1 MGNRNMK
8 ESNMAQTQQTERVS
22 AGGLQVAKV
31 LYDFVN
37 NEVLPKA
44 GKSGEDNQKKFWDGF
59 GEIVEKFTPRNKELL
74 AKRDEL
80 QAKLDQWYTDHKGAQ
95 DPKEYEAFLRE
106 IGYLV
111 DEPGEFE
118 IATQNIDSEIAETAG
133 PQLVISALNARFAL
147 NAANARWGSLYDA
160 LYGTD
165 AISEENGQ
173 EKGNSYNKVRGDKVI
188 EWGREFLDRVIPLES
203 GSHKDVTKYSV
214 TSGQITGEIDG
225 EQVNLR
231 NPEVYAGYAGEESNP
246 SGILVR
252 NNGLY
257 FEIQIDPESPIGK
270 TDKAGVKDLNLESAV
285 TTIIDFEDSVAAVDA
300 EDKTLGYRNWLGL
313 NVGNLTKTITKSG
326 RTFTRKLNEDRVFTS
341 RDGEELRLHGRSL
354 LFVRN
359 VGHLMQNPAILDQN
373 GEEIFEGIMD
383 AVVTSAAAIE
393 GLNKDN
399 PHRNSRTGSIY
410 IVKPKQH
417 GPEEVAFTNELFAAV
432 EDLLDLPRFTLK
444 VGVMDEERRT
454 TANLDACI
462 AEVKERLAFINTG
475 FLDRTGDEI
484 HTSMLAGPMVRKA
497 DLQTAPWK
505 IAYEDNNVDAGLEHG
520 LPGKAQI
527 GKGMWAKTE
536 LMADMLAQKIGQ
548 PKEGAST
555 AWVPSPT
562 GATLHAT
569 HYHEVDVFEVQD
581 KLRTEG
587 RRETLGDILT
597 LPVAESADWSAEEIA
612 EEIDNNS
619 QSILGYVVRWV
630 EQGVG
635 CSKIPDIHDI
645 DLMEDRATCRIN
657 SQHLA
662 NWLKHG
668 VVTEEQVL
676 DSLQRMAAKVDQQNA
691 GDAAY
696 RDMAPNFDDSVAF
709 QAAKDLVFKG
719 LEQPAGYTEPILHA
733 RRLEFKA
740 KNGIA

>member
-1 MGNRNMK
+1 M
-8 ESNMAQTQQTERVS
+8 TQTERVTV
-22 AGGLQVAKV
+22 GGLQVAKT

-37 NEVLPKA
+37 TEVLPVI
-44 GKSGEDNQKKFWDGF
+44 GKDSAEEQEKFWDGF
-59 GEIVEKFTPRNKELL
+59 GKIVEEYTPRNRELL
-74 AKRDEL
+74 AFRDEL
-80 QAKLDQWYTDHKGAQ
+80 QEKMDAWYADHKGVQ
-95 DPKEYEAFLRE
+95 NPEEYTSFLKE

-111 DEPGEFE
+111 DEPGDFE
-118 IATQNIDSEIAETAG
+118 ITTQNIDPEVGTTGG
-133 PQLVISALNARFAL
+133 PQLVVPILNARFAL

-165 AISEENGQ
+165 AISEDNGQ
-173 EKGNSYNKVRGDKVI
+173 EKGTGYNKVRGDKVI
-188 EWGREFLDRVIPLES
+188 EWGREFLDRVVPLES
-203 GSHKDVTKYSV
+203 GSHKDVTKYAV
-214 TSGQITGEIDG
+214 ESGQLTATIDG
-225 EQVNLR
+225 NDVHLR
-231 NPEVYAGYAGEESNP
+231 NPEVYAGFGGDKANP
-246 SGILVR
+246 TDILLY

-257 FEIQIDPESPIGK
+257 IDIQIDPESPIGK

-285 TTIIDFEDSVAAVDA
+285 STIMDFEDSVAAVDA
-300 EDKTLGYRNWLGL
+300 TDKTLGYRNWLGL
-313 NVGNLTKTITKSG
+313 NTGNLTEEVEKGGK
-326 RTFTRKLNEDRVFTS
+326 TFTRKLNEDRVFTS

-383 AVVTSAAAIE
+383 AVITSAAAIP
-393 GLNKDN
+393 GLDENN
-399 PHRNSRTGSIY
+399 PLRNSRNGSIY

-417 GPEEVAFTNELFAAV
+417 GPDEVAFTNDLFGAV
-432 EDLLDLPRFTLK
+432 EDLLGLERFTLK

-462 AEVKERLAFINTG
+462 AQVKERLAFINTG

-497 DLQTAPWK
+497 DLQTASWK
-505 IAYEDNNVDAGLEHG
+505 LAYEDNNVDAGLAHG
-520 LPGKAQI
+520 LPGKSQI

-536 LMADMLAQKIGQ
+536 LMADMLEQKIGQ

-587 RRETLGDILT
+587 RRDTLGDILT
-597 LPVAESADWSAEEIA
+597 IPVAESADWSAEEIA

-676 DSLQRMAAKVDQQNA
+676 ESLQRMAVKVDEQNA
-691 GDAAY
+691 GDANY
-696 RDMAPNFDDSVAF
+696 RNMAPNFDESVAF

>member
-1 MGNRNMK
+1 MISSSTISQGD
-8 ESNMAQTQQTERVS
+8 ERVT
-22 AGGLQVAKV
+22 AGGLQVAKT

-37 NEVLPKA
+37 TEVLPVI
-44 GKSGEDNQKKFWDGF
+44 GKDSAEEQEKFWDGF
-59 GEIVEKFTPRNKELL
+59 GKIVEEYTPRNRELL
-74 AKRDEL
+74 NTRDEL
-80 QAKLDQWYTDHKGAQ
+80 QKKMDAWYAEHKGAQ
-95 DPKEYEAFLRE
+95 DPEEYKAFLKE

-165 AISEENGQ
+165 VISENNGQ
-173 EKGNSYNKVRGDKVI
+173 EKGTGYNKVRGDKVI
-188 EWGREFLDRVIPLES
+188 EWGREFLDRVVPLES
-203 GSHKDVTKYSV
+203 GSHKDVTKYAV
-214 TSGQITGEIDG
+214 ESGQLTATIDG
-225 EQVNLR
+225 NDVHLR
-231 NPEVYAGYAGEESNP
+231 NPEVYAGFGGDKANP
-246 SGILVR
+246 TDILLY

-257 FEIQIDPESPIGK
+257 IDIQIDPESPIGK

-285 TTIIDFEDSVAAVDA
+285 STIMDFEDSVAAVDA
-300 EDKTLGYRNWLGL
+300 TDKTLGYRNWLGL
-313 NVGNLTKTITKSG
+313 NTGNLTEEVQKGGK
-326 RTFTRKLNEDRVFTS
+326 TFTRKLNEDRVFTS

-383 AVVTSAAAIE
+383 AVITSAAAIP
-393 GLNKDN
+393 GLDENN
-399 PHRNSRTGSIY
+399 PLRNSRNGSIY

-417 GPEEVAFTNELFAAV
+417 GPEEVAFTNDLFGAV
-432 EDLLDLPRFTLK
+432 EDLLGLERFTLK

-462 AEVKERLAFINTG
+462 AQVKERLAFINTG

-505 IAYEDNNVDAGLEHG
+505 LAYEDNNVDAGLAHG

-597 LPVAESADWSAEEIA
+597 IPVAESADWSAEEIA

-676 DSLQRMAAKVDQQNA
+676 ESLQRMAAKVDEQNA
-691 GDAAY
+691 GDANY
-696 RDMAPNFDDSVAF
+696 RNMAPNFDESVAF

>member
-1 MGNRNMK
+1 MISSYTNSQG
-8 ESNMAQTQQTERVS
+8 AERVT
-22 AGGLQVAKV
+22 AGGLQVAKT

-37 NEVLPKA
+37 TELLPA
-44 GKSGEDNQKKFWDGF
+44 IGKDSAEEQEKFWNGF
-59 GEIVEKFTPRNKELL
+59 GKIVEEYTPRNKELL
-74 AKRDEL
+74 NTRDEL
-80 QAKLDQWYTDHKGAQ
+80 QAKLDQWYSDHKGAQ
-95 DPKEYEAFLRE
+95 DPEEYKAFLKE

-111 DEPGEFE
+111 DEPGDFE
-118 IATQNIDSEIAETAG
+118 ITTQNIDSEIAETSG

-173 EKGNSYNKVRGDKVI
+173 EKGSGYNKVRGDKVI
-188 EWGREFLDRVIPLES
+188 EWGREFLDRVVPLES
-203 GSHKDVTKYSV
+203 GSHKDVTKYAV
-214 TSGQITGEIDG
+214 ESGQLTATIVGND
-225 EQVNLR
+225 VHLR
-231 NPEVYAGYAGEESNP
+231 NPEVYAGFGGDKANP
-246 SGILVR
+246 TDILLY

-257 FEIQIDPESPIGK
+257 IDIQIDPESPIGK

-326 RTFTRKLNEDRVFTS
+326 RTFTRKLNEDPVFTS

-359 VGHLMQNPAILDQN
+359 VGHLMQNPAILDAN

-383 AVVTSAAAIE
+383 AVITSAAAIP
-393 GLNKDN
+393 GLDENN
-399 PHRNSRTGSIY
+399 PLRNSRTGSIY

-527 GKGMWAKTE
+527 GKGMWAKTD

-696 RDMAPNFDDSVAF
+696 RDMAPNFDESVAF

>member
-1 MGNRNMK
+1 MSSSSTISQG
-8 ESNMAQTQQTERVS
+8 AERVT
-22 AGGLQVAKV
+22 AGGLQVAKT

-37 NEVLPKA
+37 TEVLPVI
-44 GKSGEDNQKKFWDGF
+44 GKDSAEEQEKFWDGF
-59 GEIVEKFTPRNKELL
+59 GKIVEEYTPRNRELL
-74 AKRDEL
+74 AFRDEL
-80 QAKLDQWYTDHKGAQ
+80 QEKMDAWYADHKGAQ
-95 DPKEYEAFLRE
+95 DPEEYTSFLKE

-118 IATQNIDSEIAETAG
+118 ITTQSIDSEIAETAG

-173 EKGNSYNKVRGDKVI
+173 EKGTGYNKVRGDKVI
-188 EWGREFLDRVIPLES
+188 EWGREFLDRVVPLES
-203 GSHKDVTKYSV
+203 GSHKDVTKYAV
-214 TSGQITGEIDG
+214 ESGQFTATIDG
-225 EQVNLR
+225 NDVHLR

-383 AVVTSAAAIE
+383 AVITSAAAIP
-393 GLNKDN
+393 GLDENN
-399 PHRNSRTGSIY
+399 PRRNSRNGSIY

-417 GPEEVAFTNELFAAV
+417 GPDEVAFTNDLFGAV
-432 EDLLDLPRFTLK
+432 EDLLGLERFTLK

-462 AEVKERLAFINTG
+462 AQVKERLAFINTG

-505 IAYEDNNVDAGLEHG
+505 LAYEDNNVDAGLAHG

-597 LPVAESADWSAEEIA
+597 IPVAESADWSAEEIA

-676 DSLQRMAAKVDQQNA
+676 ESLQRMAVKVDEQNA
-691 GDAAY
+691 GDANY
-696 RDMAPNFDDSVAF
+696 RNMAPNFDESVAF

-733 RRLEFKA
+733 RRLEFKE

>member
-1 MGNRNMK
+1 M
-8 ESNMAQTQQTERVS
+8 TQTERVT
-22 AGGLQVAKV
+22 ADGLQVAKT

-37 NEVLPKA
+37 TEVLPA
-44 GKSGEDNQKKFWDGF
+44 IGKDSAEEQEKFWDGF
-59 GEIVEKFTPRNKELL
+59 GKIVEEYTPRNRELL
-74 AKRDEL
+74 AFRDEL
-80 QAKLDQWYTDHKGAQ
+80 QEKMDAWFEEHKGAQ
-95 DPKEYEAFLRE
+95 DPEEYKAFLKE

-111 DEPGEFE
+111 DEPGDFE
-118 IATQNIDSEIAETAG
+118 ITTQNIDSEIAETSG

-173 EKGNSYNKVRGDKVI
+173 EKGTGYNKVRGDKVI
-188 EWGREFLDRVIPLES
+188 EWGREFLDRVVPLES
-203 GSHKDVTKYSV
+203 GSHKDVTKYAV
-214 TSGQITGEIDG
+214 ESGQLTATIDG
-225 EQVNLR
+225 NDVHLR
-231 NPEVYAGYAGEESNP
+231 NPEVYAGFGGDKANP
-246 SGILVR
+246 TDILLY
-252 NNGLY
+252 NNGLHID
-257 FEIQIDPESPIGK
+257 IQIDPESPIGK

-285 TTIIDFEDSVAAVDA
+285 STIMDFEDSVAAVDA
-300 EDKTLGYRNWLGL
+300 TDKTLGYRNWLGL
-313 NVGNLTKTITKSG
+313 NTGNLTEEVQKGGK
-326 RTFTRKLNEDRVFTS
+326 TFTRKLNEDRVFTS

-383 AVVTSAAAIE
+383 AVITSAAAIP
-393 GLNKDN
+393 GLDENN
-399 PHRNSRTGSIY
+399 PLRNSRNGSIY

-417 GPEEVAFTNELFAAV
+417 GPEEVAFTNDLFGAV
-432 EDLLDLPRFTLK
+432 EDLLGLERFTLK

-462 AEVKERLAFINTG
+462 AQVKERLAFINTG

-497 DLQTAPWK
+497 ELQTAPWK
-505 IAYEDNNVDAGLEHG
+505 LAYEDNNVDAGLAHG

-587 RRETLGDILT
+587 RRDTLGDILT
-597 LPVAESADWSAEEIA
+597 IPVAESANWSAEEIA

-676 DSLQRMAAKVDQQNA
+676 ESLQRMAAKVDEQNA
-691 GDAAY
+691 GDANY
-696 RDMAPNFDDSVAF
+696 RNLAPNFDDSVAL

>member
-1 MGNRNMK
+1 LPAIGK
-8 ESNMAQTQQTERVS
+8 DS
-22 AGGLQVAKV
+22 AEEQ
-31 LYDFVN
+31 
-37 NEVLPKA
+37 E
-44 GKSGEDNQKKFWDGF
+44 KFWDGF
-59 GEIVEKFTPRNKELL
+59 GKIVEEYTPRNRELL
-74 AKRDEL
+74 NTRDEL
-80 QAKLDQWYTDHKGAQ
+80 QKKMDAWYADHKGAQ
-95 DPKEYEAFLRE
+95 DPEEYKAFLKE

-111 DEPGEFE
+111 DEPGDFE
-118 IATQNIDSEIAETAG
+118 ITTQNIDPEVGTTAG

-173 EKGNSYNKVRGDKVI
+173 EKGTGYNKVRGDKVI
-188 EWGREFLDRVIPLES
+188 EWGREFLDRVVPLES
-203 GSHKDVTKYSV
+203 GSHKDVTKYAV
-214 TSGQITGEIDG
+214 ESGQLAATIDG
-225 EQVNLR
+225 NDVHLR
-231 NPEVYAGYAGEESNP
+231 NPEVYAGFGGDKANP
-246 SGILVR
+246 TDILLY

-257 FEIQIDPESPIGK
+257 IDIQIDPESPIGK

-326 RTFTRKLNEDRVFTS
+326 RTFTRKLNEDRYYTGK
-341 RDGEELRLHGRSL
+341 DGSELRLHGRSL

-383 AVVTSAAAIE
+383 AVITSAAAIP
-393 GLNKDN
+393 GLDENN
-399 PHRNSRTGSIY
+399 PLRNSRNGSIY

-417 GPEEVAFTNELFAAV
+417 GPDEVAFTNDLFGAV
-432 EDLLDLPRFTLK
+432 EDLLGLERFTLK

-462 AEVKERLAFINTG
+462 AQVKERLAFINTG

-505 IAYEDNNVDAGLEHG
+505 IAYEDNNVDAGLAHG
-520 LPGKAQI
+520 LPGKSQI

-597 LPVAESADWSAEEIA
+597 IPVAEFADWSAEEIA

-676 DSLQRMAAKVDQQNA
+676 ESLQRMAAKVDEQNA
-691 GDAAY
+691 GDANY
-696 RDMAPNFDDSVAF
+696 RNMA
-709 QAAKDLVFKG
+709 
-719 LEQPAGYTEPILHA
+719 
-733 RRLEFKA
+733 
-740 KNGIA
+740 

>member
-1 MGNRNMK
+1 M
-8 ESNMAQTQQTERVS
+8 TQTERVT
-22 AGGLQVAKV
+22 AGGLQVAKT

-37 NEVLPKA
+37 TEVLPA
-44 GKSGEDNQKKFWDGF
+44 IGKDSAEEQEKFWDGF
-59 GEIVEKFTPRNKELL
+59 GKIVEEYTPRNRELL
-74 AKRDEL
+74 NTRDEL
-80 QAKLDQWYTDHKGAQ
+80 QKKMDAWYEDHKGAQ
-95 DPKEYEAFLRE
+95 DPEEYKAFLKE

-111 DEPGEFE
+111 DEPGDFE
-118 IATQNIDSEIAETAG
+118 ITTQNIDSEIAETSG

-165 AISEENGQ
+165 AISEDNGQ
-173 EKGNSYNKVRGDKVI
+173 EKGTGYNKVRGDKVI
-188 EWGREFLDRVIPLES
+188 EWGREFLDRVVPLES
-203 GSHKDVTKYSV
+203 GSHKDVTKYAV
-214 TSGQITGEIDG
+214 ESGQLTATIDG
-225 EQVNLR
+225 NDVHLR
-231 NPEVYAGYAGEESNP
+231 EPEVYAGFGGDKANP
-246 SGILVR
+246 SDILLY

-257 FEIQIDPESPIGK
+257 IDIQIDPESPIGK

-383 AVVTSAAAIE
+383 AVITSAAAIP
-393 GLNKDN
+393 GLDENN
-399 PHRNSRTGSIY
+399 PLRNSRNGSIY

-417 GPEEVAFTNELFAAV
+417 GPEEVAFTNDLFGAV
-432 EDLLDLPRFTLK
+432 EDLLGLERFTLK

-462 AEVKERLAFINTG
+462 AQVKERLAFINTG

-497 DLQTAPWK
+497 ELQTAPWK
-505 IAYEDNNVDAGLEHG
+505 LAYEDNNVDAGLAHG

-597 LPVAESADWSAEEIA
+597 IPVAESADWSAEEIA

-676 DSLQRMAAKVDQQNA
+676 ESLQRMAAKVDEQNA
-691 GDAAY
+691 GDANY
-696 RDMAPNFDDSVAF
+696 RNMAPNFDESVAF

>member
-1 MGNRNMK
+1 M
-8 ESNMAQTQQTERVS
+8 TQTERVT
-22 AGGLQVAKV
+22 AGGLQVAKT

-37 NEVLPKA
+37 TEVLPVI
-44 GKSGEDNQKKFWDGF
+44 GKDSAEEQEKFWDGF
-59 GEIVEKFTPRNKELL
+59 GKIVEEYTPRNRELL
-74 AKRDEL
+74 NTRDEL
-80 QAKLDQWYTDHKGAQ
+80 QKKMDAWYEDHKGAQ
-95 DPKEYEAFLRE
+95 DPEEYKAFLKE

-111 DEPGEFE
+111 DEPGDFE
-118 IATQNIDSEIAETAG
+118 ITTQNIDPEVGTTGG
-133 PQLVISALNARFAL
+133 PQLVVPILNARFAL

-173 EKGNSYNKVRGDKVI
+173 EKGTGYNKVRGDKVI
-188 EWGREFLDRVIPLES
+188 EWGREFLDRVVPLES
-203 GSHKDVTKYSV
+203 GSHKDVTKYAV
-214 TSGQITGEIDG
+214 ESGQFTATIDG
-225 EQVNLR
+225 NDVHLR
-231 NPEVYAGYAGEESNP
+231 NPEVYAGFGGDKANP
-246 SGILVR
+246 TDILLY

-257 FEIQIDPESPIGK
+257 IDIQIDPESPIGK
-270 TDKAGVKDLNLESAV
+270 TDKAGVKDLNLESAIS
-285 TTIIDFEDSVAAVDA
+285 TIMDFEDSVAAVDA
-300 EDKTLGYRNWLGL
+300 TDKTLGYRNWLGL
-313 NVGNLTKTITKSG
+313 NTGNLTEEVEKGGK
-326 RTFTRKLNEDRVFTS
+326 TFTRKLNEDRVFTS

-383 AVVTSAAAIE
+383 AVITSAAAIP
-393 GLNKDN
+393 GLDENN
-399 PHRNSRTGSIY
+399 PLRNSRNGSIY

-417 GPEEVAFTNELFAAV
+417 GPEEVAFTNDLFAAV
-432 EDLLDLPRFTLK
+432 EDLLGLERFTLK

-462 AEVKERLAFINTG
+462 AQVKERLAFINTG

-505 IAYEDNNVDAGLEHG
+505 LAYEDNNVDAGLAHG
-520 LPGKAQI
+520 LPGKSQI

-587 RRETLGDILT
+587 RRDTLGDILT
-597 LPVAESADWSAEEIA
+597 IPVAESADWSAEEIA

-676 DSLQRMAAKVDQQNA
+676 ESLQRMAVKVDEQNA
-691 GDAAY
+691 GDANY
-696 RDMAPNFDDSVAF
+696 RNMAPNFDESVAF

>member
-1 MGNRNMK
+1 MI
-8 ESNMAQTQQTERVS
+8 SNSAISQGAERVT
-22 AGGLQVAKV
+22 AGGLQVAKT

-37 NEVLPKA
+37 TEVLPVI
-44 GKSGEDNQKKFWDGF
+44 GKDSAEEQEKFWDGF
-59 GEIVEKFTPRNKELL
+59 GKIVEEYTPRNRELL
-74 AKRDEL
+74 NTRDEL
-80 QAKLDQWYTDHKGAQ
+80 QKKMDAWYADHKGAQ
-95 DPKEYEAFLRE
+95 DPEEYKAFLKE

-111 DEPGEFE
+111 DEPGDFE
-118 IATQNIDSEIAETAG
+118 ITTQNIDSEIAETSG

-165 AISEENGQ
+165 AISEDNGQ
-173 EKGNSYNKVRGDKVI
+173 EKGTGYNKVRGDKVI
-188 EWGREFLDRVIPLES
+188 EWGREFLDRVVPLES
-203 GSHKDVTKYSV
+203 GSHKDVTKYAV
-214 TSGQITGEIDG
+214 ESGQFTATIDG
-225 EQVNLR
+225 NDVHLR
-231 NPEVYAGYAGEESNP
+231 NPEVYAGFGGDKANP
-246 SGILVR
+246 TDILLY
-252 NNGLY
+252 NNGLHID
-257 FEIQIDPESPIGK
+257 IQIDPESPIGK

-383 AVVTSAAAIE
+383 AVITSAAAIP
-393 GLNKDN
+393 GLDENN
-399 PHRNSRTGSIY
+399 PLRNSRNGSIY

-417 GPEEVAFTNELFAAV
+417 GPEEVAFTNDLFGAV
-432 EDLLDLPRFTLK
+432 EDLLGLERFTLK

-462 AEVKERLAFINTG
+462 AQVKERLAFINTG

-505 IAYEDNNVDAGLEHG
+505 LAYEDNNVDAGLAHG
-520 LPGKAQI
+520 LPGKSQI

-587 RRETLGDILT
+587 RRDTLGDILT
-597 LPVAESADWSAEEIA
+597 IPVAESADWSAEEIA

-676 DSLQRMAAKVDQQNA
+676 ESLQRMAAKVDEQNA
-691 GDAAY
+691 GDANY
-696 RDMAPNFDDSVAF
+696 RNMAPNFDESVAF

>member
-1 MGNRNMK
+1 MI
-8 ESNMAQTQQTERVS
+8 SNSAIPQGAERVT
-22 AGGLQVAKV
+22 AGGLQVAKT

-37 NEVLPKA
+37 TEVLPVI
-44 GKSGEDNQKKFWDGF
+44 GKDSAEEQEKFWDGF
-59 GEIVEKFTPRNKELL
+59 GKIVEEYTPRNRELL
-74 AKRDEL
+74 NTRDEL
-80 QAKLDQWYTDHKGAQ
+80 QKKMDAWYEDHKGAQ
-95 DPKEYEAFLRE
+95 DPEEYKAFLKE

-111 DEPGEFE
+111 DEPGDFE
-118 IATQNIDSEIAETAG
+118 ITTQNIDSEIAETSG

-173 EKGNSYNKVRGDKVI
+173 EKGTGYNKVRGDKVI
-188 EWGREFLDRVIPLES
+188 EWGREFLDRVVPLES
-203 GSHKDVTKYSV
+203 GSHKDVTKYAV
-214 TSGQITGEIDG
+214 ESGQLTATIDG
-225 EQVNLR
+225 NDVHLR
-231 NPEVYAGYAGEESNP
+231 NPEVYAGFGGDKANP
-246 SGILVR
+246 SDILLY

-257 FEIQIDPESPIGK
+257 IDIQIDPESPIGK

-326 RTFTRKLNEDRVFTS
+326 RTFTRKLNDDRVFTS

-383 AVVTSAAAIE
+383 AVITSAAAIP
-393 GLNKDN
+393 GLDENN
-399 PHRNSRTGSIY
+399 PRRNSRNGSIY

-417 GPEEVAFTNELFAAV
+417 GPEEVAFTNDLFGAV
-432 EDLLDLPRFTLK
+432 EDLLGLERFTLK

-462 AEVKERLAFINTG
+462 AQVKERLAFINTG

-505 IAYEDNNVDAGLEHG
+505 LAYEDNNVDAGLAHG

-597 LPVAESADWSAEEIA
+597 IPVAESADWSAEEIA

-676 DSLQRMAAKVDQQNA
+676 ESLQRMAAKVDEQNA
-691 GDAAY
+691 GDANY
-696 RDMAPNFDDSVAF
+696 RNMAPNFDESVAF

-733 RRLEFKA
+733 RRLEFKE

>member
-1 MGNRNMK
+1 MI
-8 ESNMAQTQQTERVS
+8 SNSAISQGAERVT
-22 AGGLQVAKV
+22 AGGLQVAKT

-37 NEVLPKA
+37 TEVLPVI
-44 GKSGEDNQKKFWDGF
+44 GKDSAEEQEKFWDGF
-59 GEIVEKFTPRNKELL
+59 GKIVEEYTPRNRELL
-74 AKRDEL
+74 NTRDEL
-80 QAKLDQWYTDHKGAQ
+80 QKKMDAWYADHKGAQ
-95 DPKEYEAFLRE
+95 DPEEYKAFLKE

-111 DEPGEFE
+111 DEPGDFE
-118 IATQNIDSEIAETAG
+118 ITTQNIDSEIAETSG

-165 AISEENGQ
+165 AISEDNGQ
-173 EKGNSYNKVRGDKVI
+173 EKGTGYNKVRGDKVI
-188 EWGREFLDRVIPLES
+188 EWGREFLDRVVPLES
-203 GSHKDVTKYSV
+203 GSHKDVTKYAV
-214 TSGQITGEIDG
+214 ESGQFTATIDG
-225 EQVNLR
+225 NDVHLR
-231 NPEVYAGYAGEESNP
+231 NPEVYAGFGGDKANP
-246 SGILVR
+246 TDILLY
-252 NNGLY
+252 NNGLHID
-257 FEIQIDPESPIGK
+257 IQIDPESPIGK

-383 AVVTSAAAIE
+383 AVITSAAAIP
-393 GLNKDN
+393 GLDENN
-399 PHRNSRTGSIY
+399 PLRNSRNGSIY

-417 GPEEVAFTNELFAAV
+417 GPEEVAFTNDLFAAV
-432 EDLLDLPRFTLK
+432 EDLLGLERFTLK

-462 AEVKERLAFINTG
+462 AQVKERLAFINTG

-505 IAYEDNNVDAGLEHG
+505 LAYEDNNVDAGLAHG
-520 LPGKAQI
+520 LPGKSQI

-587 RRETLGDILT
+587 RRDTLGDILT
-597 LPVAESADWSAEEIA
+597 IPVAESADWSAEEIA

-676 DSLQRMAAKVDQQNA
+676 ESLQRMATKVDEQNA
-691 GDAAY
+691 GDANY
-696 RDMAPNFDDSVAF
+696 RNMAPNFDESVAF